1 MLQRERMSIW
11 LVTCSPMND
20 LPCIRR
26 PSLADLHVP
35 MVGNERLS
43 AGGQVRVNL
52 TFMCG
57 GLDYCTDLILSPYN
71 SHAGPLVCDSL
82 VPPVGWVPCC
92 PADFGLGPVILFGQ
106 WKHVSRW
113 LQCALLASLPCLLP
127 WEEHIPRSQVAAGP
141 RMRVV
146 WKVLAPTCSLR
157 LSSSIPEQEISPVVV
172 HHQKSFLFFWS
183 HNIIVAEIWPIQ
195 QPSWLMYPFI
205 VQKTEEGARVI
216 SNVGNKSISLR
227 VM

>member
-26 PSLADLHVP
+26 PSLADFHVP
-35 MVGNERLS
+35 VVGNERLS
-43 AGGQVRVNL
+43 VGGQVRVNL

-82 VPPVGWVPCC
+82 VPPGRWVPCC

-106 WKHVSRW
+106 WKHLSRG
-113 LQCALLASLPCLLP
+113 LQCALLGLSALPPAMRRAYPPFPGCC
-127 WEEHIPRSQVAAGP
+127 WSQNERCVEGP
-141 RMRVV
+141 GPHLQLKAVIQRTWARNKPYCCPPP
-146 WKVLAPTCSLR
+146 KVF
-157 LSSSIPEQEISPVVV
+157 
-172 HHQKSFLFFWS
+172 SFFL
-183 HNIIVAEIWPIQ
+183 V
-195 QPSWLMYPFI
+195 
-205 VQKTEEGARVI
+205 T
-216 SNVGNKSISLR
+216 
-227 VM
+227 